1 MINKTILTESFDAY
15 DENRKILREK
25 NKNQNK
31 LYEIK
36 QLINRNNI
44 KYKHDFIIEQFT
56 NMYEHNETPETN
68 YLYNNINWAIKSIIN
83 LNDNITALPE
93 IIKTTI
99 SVYKSINEIIAI
111 NGHIEFMNLNII
123 ANKILVSQQINSI
136 LEEIELTKRALVLI
150 RSTMSSFRKELSPD
164 EAEIE
169 YLKNV
174 YKKVEKEI
182 TKVIDLSVLNKE
194 IDLALQLNNELLK
207 KTRDMGFIYCDADLF
222 WENDTYR
229 KDMLYEK
236 KEIEQSKYKQ
246 LYVFEDKSLLL
257 KNKEGDYIE
266 ILDNYHVTQIKK
278 EIMIESIKYELRK
291 HPTLT
296 KLMINVINKTNKNYN
311 MIATIIKTYQEH
323 ITILKN
329 SDFNIAEEFSIINE
343 DYNYKELEKISDHLD
358 GVIKK
363 HKVKV
368 FAYSI
373 ASKKYHTLYNEET
386 LLLMNNIHD
395 LKLDSGILQNE
406 IGKKLAVY
414 KDSQEFNRALYK
426 FYEYIAEV
434 TKDKIIK
441 KSQDL
446 NAKIIQDND
455 SVVIVQIENFNQ
467 SEILG
472 SASWCISRH
481 ETHFKN
487 YTKNNKKQYFIYNF
501 DKKLT
506 DNDSIIG
513 MTLENGQLNIA
524 HFKDDTRIKKNNKFL
539 KQCIE
544 AINNQSTAESF

>member
-15 DENRKILREK
+15 EENRKVIREK

-44 KYKHDFIIEQFT
+44 KYKHNFIIDQFT
-56 NMYEHNETPETN
+56 NLCEHNETPEIGH
-68 YLYNNINWAIKSIIN
+68 LYNNLNWAIKSVTN
-83 LNDNITALPE
+83 LNDYITSLPE

-99 SVYKSINEIIAI
+99 SEYKDINEIIDI
-111 NGHIEFMNLNII
+111 DGKVELMNLNII
-123 ANKILVSQQINSI
+123 ANKILASHQTNLI
-136 LEEIELTKRALVLI
+136 LEELELTKKALVLMVMTI
-150 RSTMSSFRKELSPD
+150 SLFKKELSPD
-164 EAEIE
+164 KSEIDQ
-169 YLKNV
+169 LKNV

-182 TKVIDLSVLNKE
+182 TKIVDLNSLNKE
-194 IDLALQLNNELLK
+194 IDVAMQINNELLK
-207 KTRDMGFIYCDADLF
+207 KTRDIGFIYCDADLF
-222 WENDTYR
+222 LESYHCR
-229 KDMLYEK
+229 KDMIYEQ

-246 LYVFEDKSLLL
+246 LYVFKDKSLLL

-266 ILDNYHVTQIKK
+266 ILDNYHVTQIKR
-278 EIMIESIKYELRK
+278 EIMTDSIKHELRK

-296 KLMINVINKTNKNYN
+296 KLMINVIKKTSKNYN
-311 MIATIIKTYQEH
+311 IIATIIKTYQEH
-323 ITILKN
+323 IAILKN
-329 SDFNIAEEFSIINE
+329 SDFNIDVEFSVIDE

-358 GVIKK
+358 KVIKK

-368 FAYSI
+368 FAYRI
-373 ASKKYHTLYNEET
+373 ASKKYHKLYNEET
-386 LLLMNNIHD
+386 LLLMDNIYD

-406 IGKKLAVY
+406 IGKKLAAY

-446 NAKIIQDND
+446 NAKVIQDSN
-455 SVVIVQIENFNQ
+455 SLVILQIDNFKQ
-467 SEILG
+467 SEVLG
-472 SASWCISRH
+472 SSSWCISRH

-487 YTKNNKKQYFIYNF
+487 YTKENKKQYFIYNF
-501 DKKLT
+501 EKRLT

-513 MTLENGQLNIA
+513 VTLDNGQLNIA
-524 HFKDDTRIKKNNKFL
+524 HYKDDTRIKKNDTFL
-539 KQCIE
+539 NHCIE
-544 AINNQSTAESF
+544 AINSKLKMVR